1 MKKLLFLLLFPLIC
15 FGQTTPNIY
24 IDQAGNG
31 NSFTVT
37 QDYTGNYA
45 TIISGSQSAADYNV
59 YNITQQGTGQLNA
72 SIELLSGYSNNI
84 SINQQGS
91 GNNTATIQGLNGA
104 ANTISIGQSGA
115 ANNFFNL
122 TATTGTINSGDTI
135 NVTQYGNGGADKSFN
150 LTLSG
155 SSGATVT
162 VVQDNPTVSNSG
174 SMTINCIICGSY
186 SYIRH

>member
-1 MKKLLFLLLFPLIC
+1 MKKLFLLLLFPLIC
-15 FGQTTPNIY
+15 FGQTNPNIY
-24 IDQAGNG
+24 IQQAGDG

-45 TIISGSQSAADYNV
+45 SIVSGSQSPADYNV
-59 YNITQQGTGQLNA
+59 FSITQQGTGQLNA

-84 SINQQGS
+84 AINQQGS
-91 GNNTATIQGLNGA
+91 GNNSATIQGLSGA
-104 ANTISIGQSGA
+104 SNTINVGQSGA
-115 ANNFFNL
+115 ANNNFSL
-122 TATTGTINSGDTI
+122 TATAGTLNSGDTI
-135 NVTQYGNGGADKSFN
+135 SATQYGNAGADKSFN

-162 VVQDNPTVSNSG
+162 IIQDNPSTANSG
-174 SMTINCIICGSY
+174 SMVISCIVCGSY